1 MSDVSALVLSLGEDY
16 TERALASVRDQ
27 TRPVAETVVVR
38 GVSPFH
44 RAFNSGLARVRT
56 AFFVQVDAD
65 MILDA
70 TCVADLRLC
79 VADHVGIVVGHL
91 RDPLLGRLVGIKL
104 FRTQCFERL
113 QFRDTISFDTD
124 FVGDMERQGW
134 TTVYALKYAGESPAG
149 LHVFGDHRPDY
160 TPHYTF
166 CKYVIEGARYRY
178 RKAGGGIRHLF
189 WLLQSSRH
197 PLATTATVAAA
208 HGIFLKDERD
218 LLQPYPRDGEAEFLQ
233 EFLAGSGMAS
243 GADAH
248 PEDLAQGDVRTGFK
262 RAYALGTRLR
272 QAHAGAA
279 FQAWLDRL
287 RSQHGVAPWVAS
299 VGLCHGLFTEQ
310 YTDAAADEDFATL
323 VALLPPRSLAM
334 GRP

>member
-1 MSDVSALVLSLGEDY
+1 MSDVSALVLSIGEAY
-16 TERALASVRDQ
+16 TERALASVRVQ
-27 TRPVAETVVVR
+27 TLRVADTVVVR

-44 RAFNSGLARVRT
+44 RAFNSGLARLRT
-56 AFFVQVDAD
+56 PFFVQVDAD

-70 TCVADLRLC
+70 ACVADLRAC
-79 VADHVGIVVGHL
+79 VADRVGIVVGHL

-104 FRTQCFERL
+104 FRTRCFERL

-134 TTVYALKYAGESPAG
+134 TTVYALKYVGESPAG
-149 LHVFGDHRPDY
+149 WHVLGDHRPDY

-189 WLLQSSRH
+189 QLLQSSRH

-208 HGIFLKDERD
+208 HGIFLKDEHD
-218 LLQPYPRDGEAEFLQ
+218 LLQPYPRDAESELLQKFL
-233 EFLAGSGMAS
+233 SGTGTVL

-248 PEDLAQGDVRTGFK
+248 PEDLTQGDFRVGFK
-262 RAYALGTRLR
+262 RAYALAIRLR
-272 QAHAGAA
+272 RARAGAA
-279 FQAWLDRL
+279 FQSWLEHV
-287 RSQHGVAPWVAS
+287 RSQRGVAPWLAT
-299 VGLCHGLFTEQ
+299 VGLCHGLFAEQ
-310 YTDAAADEDFATL
+310 YSEAAADADFTTL
-323 VALLPPRSLAM
+323 LELLPPQPPAI